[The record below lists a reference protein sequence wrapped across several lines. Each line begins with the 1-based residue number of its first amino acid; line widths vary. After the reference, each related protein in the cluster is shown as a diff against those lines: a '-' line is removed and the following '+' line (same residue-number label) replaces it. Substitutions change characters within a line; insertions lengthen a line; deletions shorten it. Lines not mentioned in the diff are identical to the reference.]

1 MPCAPH
7 SHKDFHAEDLKWKLA
22 TEKHSV
28 PSGHAAQNGTTSSE
42 LKSVVH
48 TVLTRQFQFHP
59 LALQKIKSMAP
70 FNFIVL
76 WTWSILGAAV
86 FLYTFGTMRSSQAAR
101 NILFSTSYSLGAT
114 VFASNLCAGVLFA
127 GDEPESFM
135 ICDVVGVAA
144 GAAAEGLSVHFT
156 FGDEE

>member
-1 MPCAPH
+1 
-7 SHKDFHAEDLKWKLA
+7 
-22 TEKHSV
+22 
-28 PSGHAAQNGTTSSE
+28 
-42 LKSVVH
+42 
-48 TVLTRQFQFHP
+48 
-59 LALQKIKSMAP
+59 MAP

-114 VFASNLCAGVLFA
+114 VLASNLCAGVLFA
-127 GDEPESFM
+127 GDGPESFM